1 MAEWSG
7 ASFSSPLVAGL
18 IAARISRTGV
28 SGWDAAQEAIAKAD
42 SPVING
48 VGPALFPGD
57 EF

>member
-7 ASFSSPLVAGL
+7 TSFSSPLVAGL
-18 IAARISRTGV
+18 IATRISRTGD
-28 SGWDAAQEAIAKAD
+28 SGWDAAQEAIAMAD
-42 SPVING
+42 SQVING